1 MRVSIICAMGKNRAI
16 GRRGGLPWRIPGDL
30 KRFKQLTLGHVIV
43 MGRKTFD
50 SIGRV
55 LPGRTHVIVSRNPA
69 FHPDKAHVCGSVEE
83 ALTLAQRLDAE
94 IHHAG
99 EIFVVGGGQ
108 VYEQSLPGVDRLY
121 LTVVDDVPS
130 DADVFFPDYSAFNRV
145 IQRESVEENG
155 IRYELVTL
163 ER

>member
-1 MRVSIICAMGKNRAI
+1 MRLSIICALGRNRAI
-16 GRRGGLPWRIPGDL
+16 GRRGGLPWHIPGDL
-30 KRFKQLTLGHVIV
+30 KRFKQLTTGHVIV

-69 FHPDKAHVCGSVEE
+69 FHPPGTHVCGSVEE
-83 ALTLAQRLDAE
+83 ALTTAQRLDAE

-99 EIFVVGGGQ
+99 EVFVVGGGQ
-108 VYEQSLPGVDRLY
+108 VYEQSLPRADRLY
-121 LTVVDDVPS
+121 LTIVDDVPA
-130 DADVFFPDYSAFNRV
+130 DADVFFPDYPAFSRV
-145 IQRESVEENG
+145 IQRESGEENG